1 MSGNLEAVEREIL
14 GLQGMLLAALAQMR
28 QLYDVY
34 LEMLA
39 PIARQQLITVS
50 YQVCT
55 QVFPEQFL
63 TLEEPE
69 RQELQRQIVELAI
82 ALESTILGLQ
92 PRGQEDST
100 VKQGAMNGE
109 EPSEADSGKEQETP
123 SLAEQLSQ
131 VLYQSSLKI
140 NHLLQR
146 AAILPPA
153 PIAVILEIAS
163 KAENRPLGRIPH
175 LLTIMLDEQKLQGEG
190 EEEQNTTESQQES
203 SSHHP
208 MAAIYLQLEELEFQH
223 PPLANQRS
231 QIRQLE
237 ARLATL
243 QQQLHKKQRQYLVLK
258 ASRAWWQTWKANEA
272 ADATASVPEAMDGE
286 Q

>member
-1 MSGNLEAVEREIL
+1 MSGSLEAVEREIL
-14 GLQGMLLAALAQMR
+14 GLQGMLLAGGAEMR
-28 QLYDVY
+28 QLYDLY

-39 PIARQQLITVS
+39 PIARQQLITVT

-63 TLEEPE
+63 NLEGAE
-69 RQELQRQIVELAI
+69 RQELQHQIVELAT
-82 ALESTILGLQ
+82 ALEAAILELQ
-92 PRGQEDST
+92 PRRQKGLMQE
-100 VKQGAMNGE
+100 AMNGE
-109 EPSEADSGKEQETP
+109 EPLEANSGKEQETP
-123 SLAEQLSQ
+123 SLGEQLSH

-175 LLTIMLDEQKLQGEG
+175 LLTVMLDEQKTKGEG
-190 EEEQNTTESQQES
+190 EEEQNTAESQGEWSGHQ
-203 SSHHP
+203 P

-223 PPLANQRS
+223 PPLAKQRS

-237 ARLATL
+237 ARLASL
-243 QQQLHKKQRQYLVLK
+243 QKQLHKKQRQYLVLK

-272 ADATASVPEAMDGE
+272 PDAATSVPEEATDGE
-286 Q
+286 H

>member
-14 GLQGMLLAALAQMR
+14 GLQGMLLAALAEMR

-63 TLEEPE
+63 TLEDPE

-82 ALESTILGLQ
+82 ALETAIVGLQ
-92 PRGQEDST
+92 PRRQEDST
-100 VKQGAMNGE
+100 SRQEAVNGE
-109 EPSEADSGKEQETP
+109 EDATKEQEPP
-123 SLAEQLSQ
+123 SLSEQLSQ

-175 LLTIMLDEQKLQGEG
+175 LLTMMVDEQKLQEEG
-190 EEEQNTTESQQES
+190 EEERDPSESPRES

-223 PPLANQRS
+223 PPLGNQRS

-243 QQQLHKKQRQYLVLK
+243 QKQLLKKQRQYLVLK

-272 ADATASVPEAMDGE
+272 ADATASIPEAMDGE

>member
-14 GLQGMLLAALAQMR
+14 RLQGMLLAALAEMR

-63 TLEEPE
+63 TLEDAE

-82 ALESTILGLQ
+82 ALETTILGLQ
-92 PRGQEDST
+92 PRRQEDST
-100 VKQGAMNGE
+100 ARPEAVNGE
-109 EPSEADSGKEQETP
+109 APSEEDATKEQASP
-123 SLAEQLSQ
+123 SLSEQLSQ

-175 LLTIMLDEQKLQGEG
+175 LLTMMVDEQKRQEEG
-190 EEEQNTTESQQES
+190 EEEPNTRDAPRESA
-203 SSHHP
+203 SHHP

-223 PPLANQRS
+223 PPLGNQRS

-243 QQQLHKKQRQYLVLK
+243 QTQLHKKQRQYLVLK

>member
-14 GLQGMLLAALAQMR
+14 GLQGMLLAALAEMR

-55 QVFPEQFL
+55 QVFPEKFL
-63 TLEEPE
+63 TLEDPE
-69 RQELQRQIVELAI
+69 RQDLQRQIVELAI
-82 ALESTILGLQ
+82 ALETTILGLQ
-92 PRGQEDST
+92 PRRQEDST
-100 VKQGAMNGE
+100 ARQEATNGE
-109 EPSEADSGKEQETP
+109 EDATKEQEPP
-123 SLAEQLSQ
+123 SLSEQLSQ
-131 VLYQSSLKI
+131 VLYQSSLKM

-175 LLTIMLDEQKLQGEG
+175 LLTMMLDEQKLQEEG
-190 EEEQNTTESQQES
+190 EEERDTSESPRES

-223 PPLANQRS
+223 PPLGNQRS

-243 QQQLHKKQRQYLVLK
+243 QKQLHKKQRQYLVLK

>member
-14 GLQGMLLAALAQMR
+14 GLQGMLLTALAEMR

-63 TLEEPE
+63 SLEDAE
-69 RQELQRQIVELAI
+69 RQELQRQIAELAI

-92 PRGQEDST
+92 PRGQADQTPAQEATNGEEDST
-100 VKQGAMNGE
+100 SSQD
-109 EPSEADSGKEQETP
+109 PT
-123 SLAEQLSQ
+123 SLPQQLSQ

-163 KAENRPLGRIPH
+163 QAENRPLGRIPH
-175 LLTIMLDEQKLQGEG
+175 LLTMMLDEQKPQEEG
-190 EEEQNTTESQQES
+190 EEKQDTSESSRES

-208 MAAIYLQLEELEFQH
+208 IAAIYLQLEELEFQH
-223 PPLANQRS
+223 PPSPISAVKFANWKRVWPPCKTTPQ
-231 QIRQLE
+231 
-237 ARLATL
+237 
-243 QQQLHKKQRQYLVLK
+243 KQRQYLVLK
-258 ASRAWWQTWKANEA
+258 ASRAWWQTWKANDA
-272 ADATASVPEAMDGE
+272 ADATARVPEVMDGE
-286 Q
+286 P

>member
-1 MSGNLEAVEREIL
+1 MSSSLEAIEQEIL
-14 GLQGMLLAALAQMR
+14 GLQGMLLAGWAEMR
-28 QLYDVY
+28 QLYDLY

-39 PIARQQLITVS
+39 PIVRQQLITVT

-63 TLEEPE
+63 HLEGAE
-69 RQELQRQIVELAI
+69 RQELQRQIVELAT
-82 ALESTILGLQ
+82 ALETAILQLQ
-92 PRGQEDST
+92 PRRQKDLTQE
-100 VKQGAMNGE
+100 AMNGE
-109 EPSEADSGKEQETP
+109 GASEANLLKEQETP
-123 SLAEQLSQ
+123 SLVEQLSQ

-175 LLTIMLDEQKLQGEG
+175 LLTVMLDEQKTQGEG
-190 EEEQNTTESQQES
+190 EEERNTGESQQEWPGQQ
-203 SSHHP
+203 P
-208 MAAIYLQLEELEFQH
+208 MAAIYLQLAELEFQH

-237 ARLATL
+237 ARLASL
-243 QQQLHKKQRQYLVLK
+243 QKQLHKKQRQYLVLK

-272 ADATASVPEAMDGE
+272 TETTTSIPEAIDGE
-286 Q
+286 H

>member
-1 MSGNLEAVEREIL
+1 MSGNLEAVEQEIL
-14 GLQGMLLAALAQMR
+14 GLQGMLLTALAEMR

-63 TLEEPE
+63 TLEAPE
-69 RQELQRQIVELAI
+69 QQELQRQIVELAI
-82 ALESTILGLQ
+82 ALENTILGLQ
-92 PRGQEDST
+92 PRRQDERTPAQEA
-100 VKQGAMNGE
+100 GNGE
-109 EPSEADSGKEQETP
+109 EDAESTKAQE
-123 SLAEQLSQ
+123 SLSLPQQLSQ

-163 KAENRPLGRIPH
+163 QAENRPLGRIPH
-175 LLTIMLDEQKLQGEG
+175 LLTMMLDEQKLQEEG
-190 EEEQNTTESQQES
+190 QQEQDAS
-203 SSHHP
+203 ESPRESASHHP
-208 MAAIYLQLEELEFQH
+208 MAAIYLKLEELEFQH

-243 QQQLHKKQRQYLVLK
+243 QKQLHKKQRQYLVLK
-258 ASRAWWQTWKANEA
+258 ASRAWWQTWKANDA
-272 ADATASVPEAMDGE
+272 ANGTASVPEAMDGE
-286 Q
+286 P